1 MLMNN
6 LRYLKLFANIKGM
19 YEGNTTMYV
28 YFSKFQI
35 PQHFLLP
42 VAPITCSTF
51 SNKIFES
58 FSKAITAFYI
68 HTLLNEQQ
76 HTSSVENIST
86 NQPFQYTHDTH
97 TTLHAHYPPL
107 VLGCWCSRQA
117 TTSQGGRCGWTL
129 GNSVAWTFPHRP
141 TPGVYLWVWHTRVRR
156 VPIPLRRFFCPSR
169 TEWYWYRIRPL
180 LVQRIFLCWRWYC
193 PWMEMV
199 NESVARVLDFNE
211 DDIIIVI
218 IIY

>member
-1 MLMNN
+1 
-6 LRYLKLFANIKGM
+6 M

-58 FSKAITAFYI
+58 FSKATTAFYI

-97 TTLHAHYPPL
+97 TTLHAHYPPPR
-107 VLGCWCSRQA
+107 LGMLMF
-117 TTSQGGRCGWTL
+117 TPGDYVTGWQVRMDPGKL
-129 GNSVAWTFPHRP
+129 RSVDVP
-141 TPGVYLWVWHTRVRR
+141 TPTYTWRILMSMTHTCKEGAYTASSFFL
-156 VPIPLRRFFCPSR
+156 PLSHRM
-169 TEWYWYRIRPL
+169 IL
-180 LVQRIFLCWRWYC
+180 I
-193 PWMEMV
+193 
-199 NESVARVLDFNE
+199 
-211 DDIIIVI
+211 
-218 IIY
+218 